1 MTKEMKTELQEIE
14 HKLHELKPAK
24 VPESLNAQIEKIFE
38 SSKSNQDFDSH
49 EQKTIRF
56 PKLQKIS
63 AAAALLIASIGVFF
77 AVLNDRNSNNETAT
91 SKDPLFETTNKDQF
105 IPINAKNVF
114 EGVTDEGLF
123 LSKDKAPY
131 HGLRYQFLD
140 SFLWKNE
147 EDGSSIEMK
156 VPSQRLFLVPI
167 KTD

>member
-1 MTKEMKTELQEIE
+1 MKTDLKEIE
-14 HKLHELKPAK
+14 QKLHALEPAK
-24 VPESLNAQIEKIFE
+24 LPDAVNTRIEKIFE
-38 SSKSNQDFDSH
+38 RSDP
-49 EQKTIRF
+49 EQTPQLTDRKIILF

-63 AAAALLIASIGVFF
+63 AVAALLIASIGVFF
-77 AVLNDRNSNNETAT
+77 AVLNDRNSSNETAS
-91 SKDPLFETTNKDQF
+91 SKDTVDKAINKDQF

-123 LSKDKAPY
+123 LSKDKAPF

-140 SFLWKNE
+140 SFLWQNE
-147 EDGSSIEMK
+147 EDGSSIEME